1 MQGKVAGNV
10 IWNWSGMGINMLAGF
25 IVTPYL
31 VARLGDGGY
40 GLWIVIASMTGYFSL
55 LDLGVRSSV
64 GRYVAYHR
72 ARGEQD
78 GVNAMLSTSIAIL
91 LGVGLLV
98 VAATVAALPLFP
110 HLFTIPPQQLTS
122 AKWAIVIVGLN
133 LAITFPLSVF
143 DGTLW
148 GFERFDL
155 MNAIEIPTAIIR
167 AGLTFMLIHEP
178 NDISTLA
185 WLTFATTAANETIKM
200 IVCFRVNPGLSVERR
215 FVQKAAAVKLYGYG
229 IWQFLL
235 SISRQINGA
244 IGPQVI
250 GALLGLA
257 AVTPFS
263 IASRLISYA
272 SSFMVAATGVF
283 TPVATAICARQD
295 DARQRQLFLIGGQW
309 CAVMATYF
317 AMLMLLLGAPF
328 LKLWM
333 GDHLAARTPLL
344 LTILT
349 LGEWLPMS
357 QWLTGSIILAM
368 AKHKLSAIANLLEGV
383 LAVAGMLMVM
393 ERFEL
398 VGVCI
403 AFAVAALLCRGIF
416 QLVYGCSLVRIP
428 VRHYVFVAI
437 LKPLGAALLPTAI
450 LTAALWAHSP
460 STWVE
465 LFVYGLG
472 FSAVFGATSLWMLG
486 LWKYLPLDRFRLPR
500 TRIPEPSRVPEQVDI
515 R

>member
-1 MQGKVAGNV
+1 MQGRVAGNV

-31 VARLGDGGY
+31 VSRLGDSGY

-98 VAATVAALPLFP
+98 VLATVAALPLFP
-110 HLFTIPPQQLTS
+110 HLFKIPAEQLT
-122 AKWAIVIVGLN
+122 AANWAIVIVGLN

-155 MNAIEIPTAIIR
+155 MNAIEIPTAIVR
-167 AGLTFMLIHEP
+167 AGLTFLLIHGAS
-178 NDISTLA
+178 DISTLA
-185 WLTFATTAANETIKM
+185 WLTLGTTVANETAKM
-200 IVCFRVNPGLSVERR
+200 IASFRVNPGLRVARR

-229 IWQFLL
+229 IWQFML

-317 AMLMLLLGAPF
+317 ALLMILLGASF
-328 LKLWM
+328 LRLWM
-333 GDHLAARTPLL
+333 GDRVAAGTTLL
-344 LTILT
+344 LTILAI
-349 LGEWLPMS
+349 GEWLPMS

-383 LAVAGMLMVM
+383 VAVAGMLLVM
-393 ERFEL
+393 KHFGL

-403 AFAVAALLCRGIF
+403 AFAAAALLCRGIF
-416 QLVYGCSLVRIP
+416 QLVYGCSLVGVP
-428 VRHYVFVAI
+428 VRHYLLVAI
-437 LKPLGAALLPTAI
+437 LKPLGVSLLPAAV
-450 LTAALWAHSP
+450 LLAALWAHSP
-460 STWVE
+460 ATWAQV
-465 LFVYGLG
+465 FIYGLG
-472 FSAVFGATSLWMLG
+472 FTAVFGATSLWMLG
-486 LWKYLPLDRFRLPR
+486 LWQYLPLERFRLGR
-500 TRIPEPSRVPEQVDI
+500 TRAPVVQPADVA
-515 R
+515 